1 MSIEKITYI
10 GATDSRGKEQAFGI
24 RPTDRAKHMY
34 VIGKTGMGKSVLL
47 ENMAIQDIQN
57 GEGLAFIDPHGST
70 AEKLLDYIPEHRI
83 KDVVYFAPFDMDNPV
98 AFNVMEDI
106 GYEKRHLVVSGLMSA
121 FKKIWVDAW
130 SARMEYVL
138 SNVLLALLEY
148 PDSTL
153 LDVNRMLSNKIFRNK
168 VIKNITD
175 PMVKSY
181 WTEEYA
187 GYTERF
193 AAEMIPAIQNKVG
206 QFTSNPL
213 IRNILGQPKSSFD
226 LREIMD
232 NKRIFIANLSKGQMG
247 ETNADLIGSMLT
259 TKIYLSAMSRADE
272 SSAVQ
277 AGLPPF
283 YFYVDEFQSIAN
295 DSFADILSEARK
307 YKLALII
314 AHQFIA
320 QMGDNVR
327 DAVFGNT
334 GTIISFRVG
343 PFDAEV
349 LETIFKPKFFADD
362 IVNLGKYQIYLT
374 LMIDGAGSPPFSAS
388 TLPPIKE
395 PEVSFR
401 EQILEMS
408 RRNYGCPREKI
419 EEAIKNRNQLDAP
432 QQSVSKKTVD
442 KSPKKNYQNQQHHTD
457 QTKDYKDIKKKDTE
471 HNNKKNEVYKKE
483 KQTISLNSLKFRRQ
497 DNKGPSNAQKSLLR
511 EALQSVQNTKEDKKP
526 KKIEPKKLRS
536 VVPTNVKTPNT
547 QTKLRT
553 EPHSQ
558 SKAKEEKKEE
568 SSETPKEVSKEVLE
582 NILRD
587 DK

>member
-181 WTEEYA
+181 WVEEYA

-362 IVNLGKYQIYLT
+362 IVNLGKYQVYLT

-553 EPHSQ
+553 ESHSQ